1 MRMFFDQSNIDPS
14 MGCGDEETY
23 ELAESIVCAYTVDEL
38 KDRIPDWY
46 NHMYNHCTAHDQWWT
61 DVNEFL
67 TDAEMDD
74 YWDQIVAD
82 GSVYRLVLAYLI
94 ARKGR
99 VWESFLEH
107 YSEIE
112 AEYLNGDQYD

>member
-1 MRMFFDQSNIDPS
+1 MFFDQSNIDPS
-14 MGCGDEETY
+14 MGCGDEETN

-38 KDRIPDWY
+38 QERVADWY

-107 YSEIE
+107 YAEIE